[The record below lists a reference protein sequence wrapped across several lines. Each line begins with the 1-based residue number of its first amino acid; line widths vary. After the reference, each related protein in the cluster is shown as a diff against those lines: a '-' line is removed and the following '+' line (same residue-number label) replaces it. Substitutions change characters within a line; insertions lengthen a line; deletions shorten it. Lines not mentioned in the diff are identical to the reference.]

1 LRYKIEFFEFD
12 KPQIKSRI
20 ATLITKVRMF
30 DLFIHLDQIPD
41 KSGSLIR
48 NKSKLVSL
56 QRQMDKIV
64 EKKIP
69 LEEGN
74 LSLDVC

>member
-1 LRYKIEFFEFD
+1 MLTYSYTWIKF
-12 KPQIKSRI
+12 QIK
-20 ATLITKVRMF
+20 KWFF
-30 DLFIHLDQIPD
+30 D
-41 KSGSLIR
+41 IR

-64 EKKIP
+64 EKSKIP
-69 LEEGN
+69 LEEGD